1 MRTFAMAGSLSR
13 GSSAL
18 FLHPKYDVLL
28 LTAKPVWQCGLS
40 LLVRDVRSHGPGIP
54 KCGISAGS
62 GGRFGVFEAK
72 VVSIPGNHVWRDGDG
87 SLFRVLLLLPKHAN
101 HRAWSYVLAEVWGDA
116 CDALGSLIP

>member
-72 VVSIPGNHVWRDGDG
+72 VVRIPRQPRLAGWG
-87 SLFRVLLLLPKHAN
+87 RVIIP
-101 HRAWSYVLAEVWGDA
+101 RATASAET
-116 CDALGSLIP
+116 CQP